1 MSKRTLLA
9 AAGLLMALSSTPLLA
24 ADLGQASRD
33 FENKDYS
40 AALDA
45 LESLSK
51 EGNPEALSMLGQ
63 MYENGWGVD
72 KDLEKAAA
80 LFKRGANQGHLGS
93 VNGLRRLKNIEYRQE
108 LNSVRLSAEAGDASA
123 QNRLGEMYEFG
134 YGIERDPNLA
144 YSWYLRA
151 AEQQLVAAEHNIGRC
166 YNFGTGVAQDFAQA
180 ETWYRK
186 AAKQGHMDAM
196 FFLGTLYSNNH
207 GQDQSIDTNV
217 MAYAW
222 MHNSAQLGNA
232 TAAAIEKRL
241 LMKLDEP
248 QTQAAKALAEEYL
261 DQYVRPFK

>member
-9 AAGLLMALSSTPLLA
+9 AAGLLLGLYNTPLLA
-24 ADLGQASRD
+24 ADLGEASKA

-45 LESLSK
+45 LEPLGK
-51 EGNPEALSMLGQ
+51 EGNPDALSMLGQ

-72 KDLEKAAA
+72 KDLERAAS
-80 LFKRGANQGHLGS
+80 LFKRGANQGHLES
-93 VNGLRRLKNIEYRQE
+93 VNGLRRIKNTEYQKELKSI
-108 LNSVRLSAEAGDASA
+108 RLSAEAGDAHA

-134 YGIERDPNLA
+134 YGLERDPNQA
-144 YSWYLRA
+144 YDWYLRA
-151 AEQQLVAAEHNIGRC
+151 AEQNLVAAEHNIGRC
-166 YNFGTGVAQDFAQA
+166 YNFGTGVAQDFVQA
-180 ETWYRK
+180 ELWYRK

-207 GQDQSIDTNV
+207 GQDQSINTNV

-241 LMKLDEP
+241 LMKLDES
-248 QTQAAKALAEEYL
+248 QTQAAKNLAEEYL

>member
-9 AAGLLMALSSTPLLA
+9 AAGLLMVLSSTPLLA

-45 LESLSK
+45 LESLGK
-51 EGNPEALSMLGQ
+51 EGNPDALSMLGQ
-63 MYENGWGVD
+63 MYENGWGVKQD
-72 KDLEKAAA
+72 IEKAAA
-80 LFKRGANQGHLGS
+80 LFKRGANQGHLDS
-93 VNGLRRLKNIEYRQE
+93 VNGLRRLKNIEYREE
-108 LNSVRLSAEAGDASA
+108 LKSVQLSAEAGDASA

-144 YSWYLRA
+144 FSWYQSA
-151 AEQQLVAAEHNIGRC
+151 AEQKLVVAQHNVGRC
-166 YNFGTGVAQDFAQA
+166 YNFGTGVKQNFTEA
-180 ETWYRK
+180 ELWYRE
-186 AAKQGHMDAM
+186 AAQQGHMDAM

-207 GQDQSIDTNV
+207 GLDHSADTNV
-217 MAYAW
+217 IAYAW

-248 QTQAAKALAEEYL
+248 QTEAAKTLAEEYL

>member
-9 AAGLLMALSSTPLLA
+9 AAGLILGLYNTPLLA
-24 ADLGQASRD
+24 ADLGQASRA

-45 LESLSK
+45 LEPLSK
-51 EGNPEALSMLGQ
+51 EGVPDALNMLGQ
-63 MYENGWGVD
+63 MYENGWGVN
-72 KDLEKAAA
+72 KDLDKAAA
-80 LFKRGANQGHLGS
+80 LFKRGANQGHLES
-93 VNGLRRLKNIEYRQE
+93 VNGLRRLKNLEYRKE
-108 LNSVRLSAEAGDASA
+108 LETVQKNAEAGDATA

-134 YGIERDPNLA
+134 YGIERDPSMA

-151 AEQQLVAAEHNIGRC
+151 AEQKLVAAQHNIGRC
-166 YNFGTGVAQDFAQA
+166 YNFGTGVEQNFTEA
-180 ETWYRK
+180 ELWYRE

-196 FFLGTLYSNNH
+196 FFLGTLYSNDH
-207 GQDQSIDTNV
+207 GLDHSTDTNV
-217 MAYAW
+217 IAYAW

-241 LMKLDEP
+241 LMKLDET
-248 QTQAAKALAEEYL
+248 QTQAAKTLAEKYL